1 MGIRPVAD
9 FETQN
14 YQIMTHLNT
23 GTDLQISTETAIGF
37 IPCYQLPFLSLFNL
51 DCLPVMR
58 QFKDKEFDLAIVDV
72 PYGIGEDGSKNHT
85 RSMIATSKNYKAY
98 SGNDLTAPETEY
110 WNELKRIS
118 KNQIVWGANHFISR
132 LPYDSSCWIVWDKDN
147 GENDFADCEL
157 AWTSFDT
164 AVRKFKWKWQGMLQ
178 QNMKNKQERIHPNE
192 KPIQLYE
199 FCIRN
204 YAKQGDRILDTHFG
218 SGSIALAVD
227 KANKLDKMNL
237 TLTGIEMDIYYL
249 EKAIERIQQTIKQGT
264 LSF

>member
-1 MGIRPVAD
+1 MID
-9 FETQN
+9 NSTKLDL
-14 YQIMTHLNT
+14 T
-23 GTDLQISTETAIGF
+23 TDAPLAGMQ
-37 IPCYQLPFLSLFNL
+37 CYQQPFLSVYLSDCITLMRTFN
-51 DCLPVMR
+51 
-58 QFKDKEFDLAIVDV
+58 DKQFDLAIVDV

-85 RSMIATSKNYKAY
+85 RSKLAVSKNYKAY
-98 SGNDLTAPETEY
+98 AGNDTNAPEAEY
-110 WNELKRIS
+110 WTELLRIS
-118 KNQIVWGANHFISR
+118 KNQIVWGANHFISK

-147 GENDFADCEL
+147 GDSDFADCEL
-157 AWTSFDT
+157 AWTSFNT

-204 YAKQGDRILDTHFG
+204 YAKQGDKILDTHFG

-227 KANKLDKMNL
+227 KANKLDKMDL
-237 TLTGIEMDIYYL
+237 TLTGIEIDTHYFNL
-249 EKAIERIQQTIKQGT
+249 AIERIQQTIKQGT